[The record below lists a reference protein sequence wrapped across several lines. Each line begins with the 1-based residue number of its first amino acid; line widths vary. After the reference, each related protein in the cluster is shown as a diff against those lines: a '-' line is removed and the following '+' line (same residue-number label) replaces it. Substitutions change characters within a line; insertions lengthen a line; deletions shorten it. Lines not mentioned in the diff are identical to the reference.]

1 MDNNAPAAQA
11 GAHRAELQA
20 PSARPGDVAAGT
32 PSPAPPPGRPPR
44 PFARPGTFPAV
55 SMLIASSMKKLEEM
69 LAAMAM
75 EQEAEEAGP
84 SEPDIEAG
92 KTLSPFLKFRV

>member
-1 MDNNAPAAQA
+1 LEGGA
-11 GAHRAELQA
+11 G
-20 PSARPGDVAAGT
+20 PSSAGGE
-32 PSPAPPPGRPPR
+32 A
-44 PFARPGTFPAV
+44 
-55 SMLIASSMKKLEEM
+55 KKLEEM
-69 LAAMAM
+69 LAAMAK